1 MCGVHTLISCCFTDF
16 GISALGACVFCR
28 RGGRRCYSEMKS
40 ASALALVLVIAAVT
54 AVTAD
59 VVVLTDATYADKLK
73 ERDTLWFVKFYAPW
87 CGHCKNMAPAW
98 EQLGKAVADESGI
111 EIASVDCTT
120 SKATCTK
127 ADIRSYPTLKV
138 FYNGEEVKKY
148 QGPRDVESLKSF
160 VLQEYA
166 DASKAATDDDAAAA
180 AAAADSEL

>member
-1 MCGVHTLISCCFTDF
+1 
-16 GISALGACVFCR
+16 
-28 RGGRRCYSEMKS
+28 MKS
-40 ASALALVLVIAAVT
+40 AIAVVVLVFATFMAAN
-54 AVTAD
+54 AD

-73 ERDTLWFVKFYAPW
+73 EQDTLWFIKFYAPW

-98 EQLGKAVADESGI
+98 EELGKALVDESGI

-127 ADIRSYPTLKV
+127 ADIRSYPSLKV

-148 QGPRDVESLKSF
+148 QGARDVESLKSF

-166 DASKAATDDDAAAA
+166 EASKATKDEEASA
-180 AAAADSEL
+180 EM